1 MAYNHQSVMECYVVV
16 FFLFLLGFYFE
27 HFFLEQLALSS
38 SEMNREL
45 IEKIIIIKKKEDKSI
60 FTVQQYDTVME

>member
-1 MAYNHQSVMECYVVV
+1 MECYVVV

-45 IEKIIIIKKKEDKSI
+45 IEKIIIIKKKRGQVNIYGATIRYCDGMIRK
-60 FTVQQYDTVME
+60 